1 MAKASRRQARRQPHP
16 QRTPDSPTDS
26 VQPAARRQTL
36 GRSARSAASK
46 RRRIRFADQQSGKR
60 MRRRSTPRIL
70 VDFGQ
75 LGNEASQ
82 GGLPE
87 PDLKWSVFFPKEP
100 EPGLFRTEKA
110 LASDAAPTPAPRY
123 GKAPKCTYF
132 RVRGGGATRRRR
144 ARFPDCE
151 RGVGRPGDAAFAP
164 LTVVREASVASS
176 KKGKGRR
183 SKERRVEFGGIRRDS
198 G

>member
-1 MAKASRRQARRQPHP
+1 MAKASRRRARRRPHP
-16 QRTPDSPTDS
+16 KTTPDSFTDS

-46 RRRIRFADQQSGKR
+46 RCRIRFADQQSGKR

-87 PDLKWSVFFPKEP
+87 PDLKWSVFFRKEP

-110 LASDAAPTPAPRY
+110 LASDAAATPAPRY

-132 RVRGGGATRRRR
+132 RVREGGATRRRR

-151 RGVGRPGDAAFAP
+151 RGVGRPSDAAFAP
-164 LTVVREASVASS
+164 LTVVREASVAS
-176 KKGKGRR
+176 
-183 SKERRVEFGGIRRDS
+183 FGTGAPK
-198 G
+198 

>member
-1 MAKASRRQARRQPHP
+1 
-16 QRTPDSPTDS
+16 
-26 VQPAARRQTL
+26 
-36 GRSARSAASK
+36 
-46 RRRIRFADQQSGKR
+46 
-60 MRRRSTPRIL
+60 MRRRSTPRVL

-110 LASDAAPTPAPRY
+110 LASDAAATPAPRY

-132 RVRGGGATRRRR
+132 RVCEGGATRRRR
-144 ARFPDCE
+144 ARFPD
-151 RGVGRPGDAAFAP
+151 
-164 LTVVREASVASS
+164 
-176 KKGKGRR
+176 
-183 SKERRVEFGGIRRDS
+183 
-198 G
+198 

>member
-1 MAKASRRQARRQPHP
+1 
-16 QRTPDSPTDS
+16 
-26 VQPAARRQTL
+26 
-36 GRSARSAASK
+36 
-46 RRRIRFADQQSGKR
+46 

-132 RVRGGGATRRRR
+132 RVREGGATRRRR